1 MSIIFCLYCMFI
13 KNPFTSVFL
22 LVFITIGLLVLLSF
36 LPKDFAIA
44 SIGIKPVDLFSDLR
58 VEEPDSL
65 LLSYKPQIEEI
76 VDTQVPIDELLQ
88 KLTIPIEDFSENQ
101 SSNLSQFYNALTNI
115 AENEE
120 IRIAYYGDS
129 IIEGDLFSQD
139 LRNYLQKRFGGTGVG
154 FVPIT
159 NNNSSA
165 RNTIIQNYSDSFL
178 YYNLLHKK
186 PNWFYYGING
196 CVYLTDTTNT
206 IDSTNNIKNYWVEYF
221 HPQNKN
227 FSTVKVFYT
236 SKSDS
241 SYLSY
246 STGAEVQT
254 LKLSNNGYISE
265 VVLTN
270 INSPKIRFSFS
281 KHLILYGM
289 SFESGKGVYVD
300 NFSIRGHSGLLL
312 TRIPQSVL
320 QSFDRFLNYKLVI
333 LQFGAN
339 VLSEETKDYG
349 WYQDGMIK
357 VINHIKTAFP
367 NAGILLISS
376 SDRSMKDING
386 FRTIPSL
393 NKLIDAQRNA
403 ARITK
408 VCFWN
413 IFKAMGGKNSMPL
426 WVNEN
431 LASSD
436 YTHFNHAG
444 AKKLS
449 YKLTKSLF
457 QNM

>member
-1 MSIIFCLYCMFI
+1 MLT

-22 LVFITIGLLVLLSF
+22 LVFTTIVLLVLLSF
-36 LPKDFAIA
+36 LPEDFTIA
-44 SIGIKPVDLFSDLR
+44 SMGIKPVDLFSDLR

-65 LLSYKPQIEEI
+65 LLSYKPQEEEV
-76 VDTQVPIDELLQ
+76 VDTQLPLDELLQ
-88 KLTIPIEDFSENQ
+88 KLTIPIEDFGDNQ
-101 SSNLSQFYNALTNI
+101 NSNLSQFYNALTNI
-115 AENEE
+115 TEGEE
-120 IRIAYYGDS
+120 VRIAYYGDS

-165 RNTIIQNYSDSFL
+165 RSTITQNYSNSFL

-196 CVYLTDTTNT
+196 CVYLTDTSNT
-206 IDSTNNIKNYWVEYF
+206 FDSANIKQNYWVEYS
-221 HPQNKN
+221 HPKNQNFN
-227 FSTVKVFYT
+227 TIRVFYT
-236 SKSDS
+236 AKSDS
-241 SYLSY
+241 AYLSY
-246 STGAEVQT
+246 SSGSEYKTIS
-254 LKLSNNGYISE
+254 LNNNGYISE
-265 VVLTN
+265 VVLSN
-270 INSPKIRFSFS
+270 INSPKISFSFS

-289 SFESGKGVYVD
+289 SFENGKGVYVD

-320 QSFDRFLNYKLVI
+320 QGFNRFLNYKFVI

-339 VLSEETKDYG
+339 VLSEGTKDYG
-349 WYQDGMIK
+349 WYQEGMVK
-357 VINHIKTAFP
+357 VINHFKTAFP

-386 FRTIPSL
+386 FKTIPSL
-393 NKLIDAQRNA
+393 SKLIDAQRNA
-403 ARITK
+403 AQITK
-408 VCFWN
+408 ISFWN

-426 WVNEN
+426 WVNEK
-431 LASSD
+431 LASPD
-436 YTHFNHAG
+436 YTHFNQAG
-444 AKKLS
+444 ARKLS

-457 QNM
+457 QNL